1 MSKGVVMKHRL
12 DFAYF
17 SILPNNIVEVVI
29 DNGITLSLEMIETCH
44 QFITTHIKDDFSFL
58 INDIHDYSIEFEA
71 KLSLAS
77 HEHLKAIAFVYYNQR
92 SQTAI
97 ENLIELRKVDNWN
110 TKVFSGVELGWQEA
124 HQWLVHEM
132 ETLKVS

>member
-1 MSKGVVMKHRL
+1 MKHRL

-29 DNGITLSLEMIETCH
+29 DDGVTLSLEMVEQCH
-44 QFITTHIKDDFSFL
+44 QFISTNITDDFSLL
-58 INDIHDYSIEFEA
+58 INDIHDYSMAFEA
-71 KLSLAS
+71 RLSLAS
-77 HEHLKAIAFVYYNQR
+77 HQGLKAIAFVYYNQR
-92 SQTAI
+92 GQSAI
-97 ENLIELRKVDNWN
+97 EDLIELRKIDNWN

-124 HQWLVHEM
+124 HQWLEHEM